1 MMCMTKLERDIQ
13 GMSYI
18 ASLLLL
24 YMNAEATFW
33 TMVAMLNK
41 QQCEV
46 YIWNVSPLLEQYL
59 FQFRIL
65 VKEQLPTLNQHFEE
79 QRIVPSMYARRW
91 FLTVFFADLHISLV
105 VQIWDVFL
113 YEGIDTIFQVGLALL
128 NLKKR
133 IQAQIIHTTFF

>member
-1 MMCMTKLERDIQ
+1 MTELERDIQ

-24 YMNAEATFW
+24 YMNEEAAFW

-41 QQCEV
+41 PAMRGIYSERA
-46 YIWNVSPLLEQYL
+46 PLLEQYL
-59 FQFRIL
+59 FQFRML

-91 FLTVFFADLHISLV
+91 FLTVFSADLPISLV
-105 VQIWDVFL
+105 VRIWDVFL

-128 NLKKR
+128 KLKKR